1 MNKRRK
7 LLGDILRDEGLITE
21 EQLEAALE
29 RQKREEGLRIGEILV
44 AMGAVT
50 AEHVAQAI
58 WQQRQI
64 PYIDL
69 DSYTL
74 DHNVIELVPE
84 KLARAYLALPLF
96 KLGNVLTVAMADPLN
111 LIAVDDLRSRTGCE
125 IETVISTE
133 DKIEKCLEHYYRMD
147 ESIARLIAEVAEEE
161 GEKTTSKDPAVAAEI
176 AEAPMIK
183 LANLIIQ
190 QAVRDGASDVHIEP
204 GEHDVKVRYR
214 IDGMLHEINKIPK
227 TIQEAITSRFKV
239 WAEIDVTETRTAQDG
254 HFSVN
259 SDGKEIEVRLST
271 FPTIYGEN
279 LVMRVLDPSATILE
293 LKSLGFPAAI
303 YDTYMKL
310 SKATQGMVLV
320 TGPTGSGKTTT
331 LYATLATI
339 SDPRLNIITIE
350 DPVEYRLKRI
360 RQTQVN
366 PEAGVTFA
374 TGLRAIVRQDPDAI
388 MVGEIRDQEIAQMA
402 IQASL
407 IGHLVFSTMPTNNAA
422 GAITHLLDIGVEP
435 FLISSGV
442 TGILAQRLA
451 RTICSSCKEPYVPP
465 TEVLEEAG
473 IAERAKGRTFYQG
486 RGCQACR
493 FSGYRGRI
501 GLFELLQ
508 ISDPIREL
516 INEKRSA
523 VDIRKAALKTGDLRT
538 LYRDGLEKAAKGA
551 TTLEEVSRIIQVK
564 GEQWLELLDTRQ

>member
-1 MNKRRK
+1 MSKRRK
-7 LLGDILRDEGLITE
+7 LLGEILRDEGLVTE
-21 EQLEAALE
+21 EQLEAALQ
-29 RQKREEGLRIGEILV
+29 RQKHERGLRIGEILV
-44 AMGAVT
+44 SMGAVT
-50 AEHVAQAI
+50 AEHVAYATS
-58 WQQRQI
+58 QQWQI

-69 DSYTL
+69 DGYAL
-74 DHNVIELVPE
+74 DPDVIELVPE

-111 LIAVDDLRSRTGCE
+111 LIAVDDLRSKTGCE

-133 DKIEKCLEHYYRMD
+133 DKIERCLDQYYRMD
-147 ESIARLIAEVAEEE
+147 ESITRLIADVAEEE

-293 LKSLGFPAAI
+293 LRTLGFPDAI
-303 YDTYMKL
+303 FGTYM
-310 SKATQGMVLV
+310 SVVKATQGMILV

-331 LYATLATI
+331 LYATLNLI
-339 SDPRLNIITIE
+339 SDPSLNIITIE

-407 IGHLVFSTMPTNNAA
+407 TGHLVFSTMHTKNAA
-422 GAITHLLDIGVEP
+422 GAISRLLDIGVEP

-451 RTICSSCKEPYVPP
+451 RTICSSCKEPYVPT
-465 TEVLEEAG
+465 TEALEQFG
-473 IAERAKGRTFYQG
+473 IAERAKGRTFYKG

-508 ISDPIREL
+508 VSDPIREL

-538 LYRDGLEKAAKGA
+538 LYRDGLEKAAKGE
-551 TTLEEVSRIIQVK
+551 TTLEEISRIIQVK
-564 GEQWLELLDTRQ
+564 GEQ